1 MRSFTLGA
9 YMGRVETGI
18 EAMKE
23 DAPAIERLRQVFAAQ
38 RAAYLRDATPTAE
51 VRIDRIDRA
60 ISLLVDNQKA
70 ICEAIS
76 ADFSN
81 RAHEQSM
88 LLDVYTSIEHL
99 KHARKHVRAW
109 MKPERR
115 GANFP
120 FNVLGARAEVHYQP
134 KGVVAN
140 IGPWNFPVMAAFSP
154 LAPMLA
160 AGNRVIVKVSELT
173 PRSAE
178 LCRTMFEKAFD
189 PTEVA
194 CFYGG
199 PDLGAALATLP
210 FDHIFFTG
218 SPRVGKLVMKE
229 ASANLTPVTLEL
241 GGKSP
246 VIVADDADL
255 ELAAYRIA
263 WGKLLNSGQICVTT
277 DYALVPE
284 AKLRPFIAELER
296 AVARLYPTLRDN
308 ADYTAMISDHH
319 RGRVLGYVADAR
331 SKGAEII
338 EINPAGEDF
347 AQATTRKIAPT
358 LVINPGDDCHVMQE
372 EIFGPILPIKTYRTM
387 DEALSYINAR
397 PRPLALY
404 FFGGKKQADQV
415 LSSTISGGASVNDVA
430 MHVLQDNLPFG
441 GSGNSGMG
449 NYHSDFGFKTF
460 SHARAVYRGIRAD
473 PLAIMRPPFNNRTR
487 RLLAFLTRR

>member
-1 MRSFTLGA
+1 
-9 YMGRVETGI
+9 
-18 EAMKE
+18 
-23 DAPAIERLRQVFAAQ
+23 
-38 RAAYLRDATPTAE
+38 
-51 VRIDRIDRA
+51 
-60 ISLLVDNQKA
+60 
-70 ICEAIS
+70 
-76 ADFSN
+76 
-81 RAHEQSM
+81 
-88 LLDVYTSIEHL
+88 
-99 KHARKHVRAW
+99 
-109 MKPERR
+109 
-115 GANFP
+115 
-120 FNVLGARAEVHYQP
+120 
-134 KGVVAN
+134 
-140 IGPWNFPVMAAFSP
+140 
-154 LAPMLA
+154 MLA

-199 PDLGAALATLP
+199 PDLGAALASLP

-218 SPRVGKLVMKE
+218 SPRVGKLVMRE

-284 AKLRPFIAELER
+284 AKLRPFVAELER

-319 RGRVLGYVADAR
+319 RGRVLGYIADAR

-338 EINPAGEDF
+338 EI
-347 AQATTRKIAPT
+347 K
-358 LVINPGDDCHVMQE
+358 PGDDCYVMQE

-404 FFGGKKQADQV
+404 FFGGKKQADHV

-430 MHVLQDNLPFG
+430 MHVLQNNLPFG